1 MYTESLCRWHWWC
14 IAARSISQT
23 ILVPLSSDSYNPDSC
38 VCLSVIMKGFFPRKE
53 SRPAE
58 RERHNASQRV
68 YTAVRSQILGH
79 VPQLARFDSPWVS
92 HTNATRRNMP
102 AAERCAASSLTC
114 VCLFHFQMW
123 EKSEKKKERK
133 IRSCSAYL
141 FRCCAAPR
149 APSGEFSSFRLLLLA
164 GYARCRLDPINLLK
178 KARTASASTPHLP
191 LRRRS
196 QGKKNTR
203 GARKQTSMTSL
214 NVE

>member
-1 MYTESLCRWHWWC
+1 VFVCHYERF
-14 IAARSISQT
+14 
-23 ILVPLSSDSYNPDSC
+23 LS
-38 VCLSVIMKGFFPRKE
+38 
-53 SRPAE
+53 
-58 RERHNASQRV
+58 SQRV
-68 YTAVRSQILGH
+68 AASRAWKTQRISESIYTAVRSQILGH
-79 VPQLARFDSPWVS
+79 VPQRPVWFPVS
-92 HTNATRRNMP
+92 VTHKCNTP
-102 AAERCAASSLTC
+102 KHASSREMCCILFDLC
-114 VCLFHFQMW
+114 VSLSFSNV
-123 EKSEKKKERK
+123 EKVWKGKGKKKERS
-133 IRSCSAYL
+133 RSCSAYL